1 MFRIQT
7 LSSPLTTMHLGVSYQ
22 PVHVVVSYLE
32 NGDVIHPYV
41 TGLLSVPSQLC
52 LLCDDHF

>member
-7 LSSPLTTMHLGVSYQ
+7 ISSPLTTMCLGVSYQ

-32 NGDVIHPYV
+32 NGDVIHPYAI
-41 TGLLSVPSQLC
+41 GLLSVPGQLC